1 MKKFDNFS
9 SNLNVLKCAEKEN
22 LENEFIISGVIDK
35 FILQFELSWKV
46 LKLCLKYEGK
56 GVANSGSPR
65 EILKAAYSTYEFL
78 DEKIWLE
85 MLKARNDMS
94 HIYDGNVA
102 PPAFFKVRGADSYLY
117 FPKISYIFS
126 NCSSISFTSLNCV
139 LARTRLC
146 SG

>member
-9 SNLNVLKCAEKEN
+9 SSLNVLKCAEKEN
-22 LENEFIISGVIDK
+22 LENEFIISGIIDK
-35 FILQFELSWKV
+35 FILQFDLSWKV

-94 HIYDGNVA
+94 HIYDGNAARKMVHVILTKFI
-102 PPAFFKVRGADSYLY
+102 PEFLNLQSNLQ
-117 FPKISYIFS
+117 KIYGNI
-126 NCSSISFTSLNCV
+126 LEEM
-139 LARTRLC
+139 
-146 SG
+146 

>member
-9 SNLNVLKCAEKEN
+9 SNLNVLKYAEKEN
-22 LENEFIISGVIDK
+22 LENEFIISGIIDK

-94 HIYDGNVA
+94 HIYDGNAARKMVHVILTKFI
-102 PPAFFKVRGADSYLY
+102 PEFLNLQSNLQ
-117 FPKISYIFS
+117 KIYG
-126 NCSSISFTSLNCV
+126 NL
-139 LARTRLC
+139 LEEM
-146 SG
+146 

>member
-22 LENEFIISGVIDK
+22 LENEFIISGIIDK

-65 EILKAAYSTYEFL
+65 E
-78 DEKIWLE
+78 
-85 MLKARNDMS
+85 R
-94 HIYDGNVA
+94 
-102 PPAFFKVRGADSYLY
+102 
-117 FPKISYIFS
+117 
-126 NCSSISFTSLNCV
+126 
-139 LARTRLC
+139 
-146 SG
+146 

>member
-9 SNLNVLKCAEKEN
+9 SNLNILKCAEKEN
-22 LENEFIISGVIDK
+22 LENEFIISGIIDK

-65 EILKAAYSTYEFL
+65 EILKEAYLTYEFL

-94 HIYDGNVA
+94 HIYDGNAARKMVHVILTKFI
-102 PPAFFKVRGADSYLY
+102 PEFLNLQLNLQ
-117 FPKISYIFS
+117 KIYGNIMDE
-126 NCSSISFTSLNCV
+126 I
-139 LARTRLC
+139 
-146 SG
+146 

>member
-65 EILKAAYSTYEFL
+65 EILKASYSTYEVL

-94 HIYDGNVA
+94 HIYDGNAARKMVHVILTKFI
-102 PPAFFKVRGADSYLY
+102 PEFLNLQSNLQ
-117 FPKISYIFS
+117 KIYG
-126 NCSSISFTSLNCV
+126 NL
-139 LARTRLC
+139 LEEM
-146 SG
+146 